1 MRAPGAAHLP
11 YTGILCSGTTM
22 QLPASLAH
30 ITTQQDWQH
39 TTAYPPLGFIPFAE
53 GALGN
58 GDTFGLYWPIGR
70 EASEPIVVET
80 WHDEWRLQP
89 HFSSLAAFLQA
100 HAAAEDEYVGTPS
113 LADDPASPRAAFLEA
128 RELIAQRNPEA
139 AIALLEAALAIVPEY
154 TDALVL
160 LHGQYVR
167 AGRIDAAVKIAIQ
180 AIISPPSFGGPPFK
194 ALQWL
199 RTQPV
204 PDGELDPI
212 WRACGQLSFHFGGSK
227 ENGDYPVLLAA
238 IDDYLAQG
246 ESIRASTLMQT
257 YAELMSAET
266 VSFQERYAFD
276 ATAFIGRQIAVS
288 AMLPQGSRDP
298 AALWLPGM
306 D

>member
-1 MRAPGAAHLP
+1 
-11 YTGILCSGTTM
+11 M
-22 QLPASLAH
+22 QLPASVAR
-30 ITTQQDWQH
+30 ISADQDWQH
-39 TTAYPPLGFIPFAE
+39 TTAYPPLGFTPFAE

-70 EASEPIVVET
+70 EADEPIVVET
-80 WHDEWRLQP
+80 WHDEWRIQP

-100 HAAAEDEYVGTPS
+100 HAAAEDEYVATPS
-113 LADDPASPRAAFLEA
+113 LADDPASPRAAYLEA
-128 RELIAQRNPEA
+128 REWIAQRKPDA

-167 AGRIDAAVKIAIQ
+167 AGRIDEAVKVAIQ
-180 AIISPPSFGGPPFK
+180 AIISPPSFGGPPLK

-204 PDGELDPI
+204 PEGEIDPI

-227 ENGDYPVLLAA
+227 ENADYPVLLAA
-238 IDDYLAQG
+238 IDTYLDQG
-246 ESIRASTLMQT
+246 NYLSASTLMQT

-266 VSFQERYAFD
+266 VSFQERYEFD
-276 ATAFIGRQIAVS
+276 QTAFIARQIAVS
-288 AMLPQGSRDP
+288 AQLGTGSRDTSTLWRP
-298 AALWLPGM
+298 GAA
-306 D
+306 

>member
-1 MRAPGAAHLP
+1 
-11 YTGILCSGTTM
+11 M

-30 ITTQQDWQH
+30 ISAEQDWQH
-39 TTAYPPLGFIPFAE
+39 TTAYPPLGFLPFSE

-80 WHDEWRLQP
+80 WHDEWRIQP
-89 HFSSLAAFLQA
+89 HFSSLTTFLQA
-100 HAAAEDEYVGTPS
+100 YAAAEDEYVGTPS
-113 LADDPASPRAAFLEA
+113 LTDDPASPRAAFLEA
-128 RELIAQRNPEA
+128 KEQIAQRKPEA
-139 AIALLEAALAIVPEY
+139 AIALLEAALAIFPEY
-154 TDALVL
+154 TDALIL

-167 AGRIDAAVKIAIQ
+167 AGRTDDAVRVAIQ
-180 AIISPPSFGGPPFK
+180 AIISPPSFGGPPLK

-204 PDGELDPI
+204 PDGEPDPI
-212 WRACGQLSFHFGGSK
+212 WRACGQLSFNFGGSK
-227 ENGDYPVLLAA
+227 ENADYPVLLAA

-246 ESIRASTLMQT
+246 DSIRASTLMQT

-276 ATAFIGRQIAVS
+276 PTAFIARQIAVS
-288 AMLPQGSRDP
+288 AGLPQGSRDP
-298 AALWLPGM
+298 AMMLFKGQ
-306 D
+306 

>member
-1 MRAPGAAHLP
+1 
-11 YTGILCSGTTM
+11 M

-30 ITTQQDWQH
+30 ISAQQDWQH
-39 TTAYPPLGFIPFAE
+39 TTAYPPLGFTPFAE
-53 GALGN
+53 SALGN

-80 WHDEWRLQP
+80 WHDEWRIQP
-89 HFSSLAAFLQA
+89 HFSSLTAFLQA
-100 HAAAEDEYVGTPS
+100 YAAAEDEYVDTPS

-128 RELIAQRNPEA
+128 KELIAQRKPEA

-154 TDALVL
+154 TDALAL

-167 AGRIDAAVKIAIQ
+167 AGRTDDAVRVAIQ
-180 AIISPPSFGGPPFK
+180 AIISPPSFGGPPLK

-204 PDGELDPI
+204 PEGELDPI

-227 ENGDYPVLLAA
+227 ENGDYRVLLAA

-246 ESIRASTLMQT
+246 DPIRASTLMQT

-276 ATAFIGRQIAVS
+276 PAAFIARQIAVS
-288 AMLPQGSRDP
+288 AMLPHGSRDP
-298 AALWLPGM
+298 AMLWSGDLA
-306 D
+306 

>member
-1 MRAPGAAHLP
+1 
-11 YTGILCSGTTM
+11 M
-22 QLPASLAH
+22 QLPANLAP
-30 ITTQQDWQH
+30 ISVEQDWQH
-39 TTAYPPLGFIPFAE
+39 TTAYPPLGFTPFAE

-70 EASEPIVVET
+70 EAAEPIVVET

-100 HAAAEDEYVGTPS
+100 YATAEDEYVSTPS
-113 LADDPASPRAAFLEA
+113 LADDPASPRAAYLEA
-128 RELIAQRNPEA
+128 KEWIAQRKPDA
-139 AIALLEAALAIVPEY
+139 AIALLEAALAILPEY

-167 AGRIDAAVKIAIQ
+167 AGRIDAAVKVAIQ

-204 PDGELDPI
+204 PDGEPDPI
-212 WRACGQLSFHFGGSK
+212 WRACGQLSFNFGGSK
-227 ENGDYPVLLAA
+227 ENADYPVLLAA
-238 IDDYLAQG
+238 IDTYVEQG
-246 ESIRASTLMQT
+246 KHVSASTLMQT

-266 VSFQERYAFD
+266 VSFQERYEFD
-276 ATAFIGRQIAVS
+276 QTAFIARQIAVS
-288 AMLPQGSRDP
+288 AQLPNGSRDTSTVGLPDP
-298 AALWLPGM
+298 A
-306 D
+306 

>member
-1 MRAPGAAHLP
+1 
-11 YTGILCSGTTM
+11 M

-30 ITTQQDWQH
+30 ISTDQDWQH
-39 TTAYPPLGFIPFAE
+39 TTAYPPLGFTPFFD

-80 WHDEWRLQP
+80 WHDEWRIQP

-100 HAAAEDEYVGTPS
+100 HAAAQDEYVGTPS

-128 RELIAQRNPEA
+128 KELIAQRNPDA
-139 AIALLEAALAIVPEY
+139 AIALLEAALALVPEY

-167 AGRIDAAVKIAIQ
+167 AGRIEEAVKVAIQ

-204 PDGELDPI
+204 PDGEPDPI
-212 WRACGQLSFHFGGSK
+212 WRACGQLSFNFGGNK
-227 ENGDYPVLLAA
+227 ENADYPVLHAA
-238 IDDYLAQG
+238 IESYLEQG
-246 ESIRASTLMQT
+246 NHVCAAALMQT

-266 VSFQERYAFD
+266 VSFQERYGFEPA
-276 ATAFIGRQIAVS
+276 AFIARQIAVS
-288 AMLPQGSRDP
+288 ARLPHGSRDP
-298 AALWLPGM
+298 AGLIAAGTDCPSPG
-306 D
+306 

>member
-1 MRAPGAAHLP
+1 
-11 YTGILCSGTTM
+11 M
-22 QLPASLAH
+22 QRPANLAH
-30 ITTQQDWQH
+30 ISVEQDWQH
-39 TTAYPPLGFIPFAE
+39 TTAYPPLGFAPFFE

-70 EASEPIVVET
+70 EGAEPIVVET
-80 WHDEWRLQP
+80 WHDEWRIQP

-100 HAAAEDEYVGTPS
+100 HAAAEDEYVATPS
-113 LADDPASPRAAFLEA
+113 LADDPASPRAAFLAAKEQ
-128 RELIAQRNPEA
+128 IAQRNPDQ

-167 AGRIDAAVKIAIQ
+167 AGRTDAAVKVAIQ

-212 WRACGQLSFHFGGSK
+212 WRACGQLSFNFGGSK
-227 ENGDYPVLLAA
+227 ENADYPVLLGA
-238 IDDYLAQG
+238 IATYVEQGNYL
-246 ESIRASTLMQT
+246 RASTLMQT

-266 VSFQERYAFD
+266 ISFQERYDFEPA
-276 ATAFIGRQIAVS
+276 AFIARQIAVS
-288 AMLPQGSRDP
+288 ARLPHGSRDP
-298 AALWLPGM
+298 AGIKPPSPG
-306 D
+306 

>member
-1 MRAPGAAHLP
+1 
-11 YTGILCSGTTM
+11 M

-30 ITTQQDWQH
+30 ISAEQDWQH
-39 TTAYPPLGFIPFAE
+39 TTAYPPLGFTPFAE
-53 GALGN
+53 SALGN

-80 WHDEWRLQP
+80 WHDEWRIQP
-89 HFSSLAAFLQA
+89 HFSSLTAFLQA
-100 HAAAEDEYVGTPS
+100 YAAAEDEYVGTPS
-113 LADDPASPRAAFLEA
+113 LADDPASPRAVFLEA
-128 RELIAQRNPEA
+128 KEQIAQRKPEA

-154 TDALVL
+154 TDALIL

-167 AGRIDAAVKIAIQ
+167 AGRTADAVKVAIQ
-180 AIISPPSFGGPPFK
+180 AIISPPSFGGPPLK

-204 PDGELDPI
+204 PEGELDPI

-227 ENGDYPVLLAA
+227 ENGDYRVLLAA
-238 IDDYLAQG
+238 IATYLEQG
-246 ESIRASTLMQT
+246 NHVCASTLMQT

-276 ATAFIGRQIAVS
+276 PAAFIARQIAIS
-288 AMLPQGSRDP
+288 AGLPHGSRDP
-298 AALWLPGM
+298 AMLWSGDLA
-306 D
+306 

>member
-1 MRAPGAAHLP
+1 
-11 YTGILCSGTTM
+11 M

-30 ITTQQDWQH
+30 ISAEPDWQH
-39 TTAYPPLGFIPFAE
+39 TTAYPPLGFIPFSE

-80 WHDEWRLQP
+80 WHDEWRIQP

-100 HAAAEDEYVGTPS
+100 HAAAEDEYVGTPT
-113 LADDPASPRAAFLEA
+113 LADDTASPRAAFLEA
-128 RELIAQRNPEA
+128 KEQIAQRNPEA

-154 TDALVL
+154 TDALAL

-167 AGRIDAAVKIAIQ
+167 AGRTDDAVRVAIQ
-180 AIISPPSFGGPPFK
+180 AIISPPSFGGPPLK

-204 PDGELDPI
+204 PDGEPDPI
-212 WRACGQLSFHFGGSK
+212 WRACGQLSFNFGGSK
-227 ENGDYPVLLAA
+227 ENADYPVLLAA
-238 IDDYLAQG
+238 IGDYLAQG
-246 ESIRASTLMQT
+246 DSIRASTLMQT

-266 VSFQERYAFD
+266 VSFQERYAFEP
-276 ATAFIGRQIAVS
+276 AAFIARQIAVS
-288 AMLPQGSRDP
+288 AGLPQGSRDP
-298 AALWLPGM
+298 VALWSNDLA
-306 D
+306 

>member
-1 MRAPGAAHLP
+1 
-11 YTGILCSGTTM
+11 M
-22 QLPASLAH
+22 QLSASLAH
-30 ITTQQDWQH
+30 ISAEQDWQH
-39 TTAYPPLGFIPFAE
+39 TTAYPPLGFTPFAE

-58 GDTFGLYWPIGR
+58 GDTFGLYWPISR

-80 WHDEWRLQP
+80 WHDEWRIQP
-89 HFSSLAAFLQA
+89 HFSSLTAFLQA
-100 HAAAEDEYVGTPS
+100 YSAAEDEYVGTPS
-113 LADDPASPRAAFLEA
+113 LTDDPASPRAAFLEA
-128 RELIAQRNPEA
+128 KEQIAQRKPDV

-154 TDALVL
+154 TDALAM

-167 AGRIDAAVKIAIQ
+167 AGRTDDAVRVAIQ
-180 AIISPPSFGGPPFK
+180 AIISPPSFGGPPLK

-204 PDGELDPI
+204 PEGELDPI

-227 ENGDYPVLLAA
+227 ENGDYRVLLAA

-246 ESIRASTLMQT
+246 DSIRASTLMQT

-276 ATAFIGRQIAVS
+276 AAAFIARQIAVS
-288 AMLPQGSRDP
+288 AGLPQGSRDP
-298 AALWLPGM
+298 AMMLFKG
-306 D
+306 

>member
-1 MRAPGAAHLP
+1 
-11 YTGILCSGTTM
+11 M

-30 ITTQQDWQH
+30 ISAEQDWQH
-39 TTAYPPLGFIPFAE
+39 TTAYPPLGFLPFSE

-80 WHDEWRLQP
+80 WHDEWRIQP
-89 HFSSLAAFLQA
+89 HFSSLTTFLQA
-100 HAAAEDEYVGTPS
+100 YAAAEDEYVGTPS
-113 LADDPASPRAAFLEA
+113 LTDDPASPRAAFLEA
-128 RELIAQRNPEA
+128 KEQIAQRKPEA
-139 AIALLEAALAIVPEY
+139 AIALLEAALAIFPEY
-154 TDALVL
+154 TDALIL

-167 AGRIDAAVKIAIQ
+167 AGRTDDAVRVAIQ
-180 AIISPPSFGGPPFK
+180 AIISPPSFGGPPLK

-204 PDGELDPI
+204 PDGEPDPI
-212 WRACGQLSFHFGGSK
+212 WRACGQLSFNFGGSK
-227 ENGDYPVLLAA
+227 ENADYPVLLAA

-246 ESIRASTLMQT
+246 DSIRASTLMQT

-276 ATAFIGRQIAVS
+276 AAAFIARQIAVS
-288 AMLPQGSRDP
+288 AGLPQGSRDP
-298 AALWLPGM
+298 AMMLFKGQ
-306 D
+306 

>member
-1 MRAPGAAHLP
+1 
-11 YTGILCSGTTM
+11 M
-22 QLPASLAH
+22 QQPANLAH
-30 ITTQQDWQH
+30 ISVEQDWQH
-39 TTAYPPLGFIPFAE
+39 TTAYPPLGFTPFAE

-100 HAAAEDEYVGTPS
+100 YAAAEDEYVGTPS

-167 AGRIDAAVKIAIQ
+167 AGRIDAAVKVAIE

-199 RTQPV
+199 RTQPL
-204 PDGELDPI
+204 PDGEIDPI
-212 WRACGQLSFHFGGSK
+212 WRACGQLSFNFGGNK
-227 ENGDYPVLLAA
+227 ENADYPVLLGAIATYAEQGNHVRAA
-238 IDDYLAQG
+238 
-246 ESIRASTLMQT
+246 TLMQT

-266 VSFQERYAFD
+266 ISFQQRYGFEPA
-276 ATAFIGRQIAVS
+276 AFIARQIAVS
-288 AMLPQGSRDP
+288 ARLPHGSRDP
-298 AALWLPGM
+298 AGLIAAGTDCPAPR
-306 D
+306 

>member
-1 MRAPGAAHLP
+1 
-11 YTGILCSGTTM
+11 M

-30 ITTQQDWQH
+30 ISAQQDWQH
-39 TTAYPPLGFIPFAE
+39 TTAYPPLGFIPFSE

-80 WHDEWRLQP
+80 WHDEWRIQP

-100 HAAAEDEYVGTPS
+100 YAAAEDEYVGTPS
-113 LADDPASPRAAFLEA
+113 LADDPASPRAAFLA
-128 RELIAQRNPEA
+128 AKELIAQRNPEA

-154 TDALVL
+154 TDALAL

-167 AGRIDAAVKIAIQ
+167 AGRTGDAVKVAIQ
-180 AIISPPSFGGPPFK
+180 AIISPPSFGGPPLK

-204 PDGELDPI
+204 PEGELDPI

-227 ENGDYPVLLAA
+227 ENGEYRVLLAA

-246 ESIRASTLMQT
+246 DSIRASTLMQT

-276 ATAFIGRQIAVS
+276 PAAFIARQIAVS
-288 AMLPQGSRDP
+288 AGPPQGSRDP
-298 AALWLPGM
+298 AMLWSGDLA
-306 D
+306 

>member
-1 MRAPGAAHLP
+1 ML
-11 YTGILCSGTTM
+11 
-22 QLPASLAH
+22 LPARLAH
-30 ITTQQDWQH
+30 ISAEQDWQH
-39 TTAYPPLGFIPFAE
+39 TTAYPPLGFTPFAE

-80 WHDEWRLQP
+80 WHDEWRIQP
-89 HFSSLAAFLQA
+89 HFSSLDAFLQA

-128 RELIAQRNPEA
+128 KELIAQRKPDA
-139 AIALLEAALAIVPEY
+139 AIALLEGALAIVPEY
-154 TDALVL
+154 TDALTL

-167 AGRIDAAVKIAIQ
+167 AGRIDDAVTVAIQ
-180 AIISPPSFGGPPFK
+180 AIISPPSFGGPPLK

-204 PDGELDPI
+204 PEGEIDPI
-212 WRACGQLSFHFGGSK
+212 WRACGQLSFNFGGSK
-227 ENGDYPVLLAA
+227 DNADYPVLLAA
-238 IDDYLAQG
+238 IDTYLAQG
-246 ESIRASTLMQT
+246 KHVYAATLMQT

-266 VSFQERYAFD
+266 VSFQERYAFEP
-276 ATAFIGRQIAVS
+276 AAFIARQIAVS

-298 AALWLPGM
+298 ALLWSSELA
-306 D
+306 

>member
-1 MRAPGAAHLP
+1 
-11 YTGILCSGTTM
+11 M

-204 PDGELDPI
+204 PDGEPDPI
-212 WRACGQLSFHFGGSK
+212 WRACGQLSFSFGGSK
-227 ENGDYPVLLAA
+227 ENADYPLLAA
-238 IDDYLAQG
+238 AIECYLEQENFLHA
-246 ESIRASTLMQT
+246 ATLMQT

-266 VSFQERYAFD
+266 VSFQERYGFD
-276 ATAFIGRQIAVS
+276 QAAFIARQIAVS
-288 AMLPQGSRDP
+288 AQLAPGGRDP
-298 AALWLPGM
+298 AILWAARPA
-306 D
+306 

>member
-1 MRAPGAAHLP
+1 
-11 YTGILCSGTTM
+11 M

-30 ITTQQDWQH
+30 ISAQQDWQH
-39 TTAYPPLGFIPFAE
+39 TTAYPPLGFTPFAE
-53 GALGN
+53 SALGN

-80 WHDEWRLQP
+80 WHDEWRIQP

-100 HAAAEDEYVGTPS
+100 YAAAEDEYVGTPS
-113 LADDPASPRAAFLEA
+113 LADDPASPRAAFLAAKEQ
-128 RELIAQRNPEA
+128 IAQRNPEA

-154 TDALVL
+154 TEALAL

-167 AGRIDAAVKIAIQ
+167 AGRTDDAVRVAIQ
-180 AIISPPSFGGPPFK
+180 AIISPPSFGGPPLK

-204 PDGELDPI
+204 PEGELDPI

-227 ENGDYPVLLAA
+227 ENGDYRVLLAA
-238 IDDYLAQG
+238 IATYLEQG
-246 ESIRASTLMQT
+246 NHVCASTLMQT
-257 YAELMSAET
+257 YTELMSAET

-276 ATAFIGRQIAVS
+276 PAAFIARQIAVS
-288 AMLPQGSRDP
+288 AGLPHGSRDP
-298 AALWLPGM
+298 AMLWSGDLT
-306 D
+306 

>member
-1 MRAPGAAHLP
+1 
-11 YTGILCSGTTM
+11 M

-30 ITTQQDWQH
+30 ISAEQDWQH
-39 TTAYPPLGFIPFAE
+39 TTAYPPLGFTPFAE

-80 WHDEWRLQP
+80 WHDEWRIQP

-100 HAAAEDEYVGTPS
+100 HAAAEDEYVGTPT
-113 LADDPASPRAAFLEA
+113 LDDDPASPRAAFLSA
-128 RELIAQRNPEA
+128 KELIAQRKPDA
-139 AIALLEAALAIVPEY
+139 AIALLEAALAIIPEY
-154 TDALVL
+154 TDALAL
-160 LHGQYVR
+160 LHGLYVR
-167 AGRIDAAVKIAIQ
+167 AGRTADAARVAIQ
-180 AIISPPSFGGPPFK
+180 AIISPPSFGGPPLK

-204 PDGELDPI
+204 PDGEPDPI

-227 ENGDYPVLLAA
+227 ENGDYRVLLAA

-246 ESIRASTLMQT
+246 DSIRASTLMQT

-276 ATAFIGRQIAVS
+276 PTAFIARQIAVS
-288 AMLPQGSRDP
+288 AGLPQGSRDP
-298 AALWLPGM
+298 AMLWSGDLA
-306 D
+306 